1 MDADPGLDLGH
12 VAAGLVDGVP
22 GVVAVVLGGS
32 RARGTH
38 NADSDTDVGI
48 LYSDAE
54 PLDVVALR
62 AVAHELDPT
71 QPDVTELG
79 GWCAWVNG
87 GAWLHVADSPG
98 RAHRLDLLYRSVEQV
113 ERTLHELRRGERHH
127 DWWQQPAF
135 GFTSVIYGGEVH
147 TCEPLRDDAGVV
159 HRLKQLTSPYPEEL
173 RRRVVTED
181 LWRAEFTVANARK
194 PAFRDDAFTTMGCLT
209 RAAAL
214 LVQVLFALNRTWFVN
229 DKGSLDEADAF
240 DRRPPGFGESVVA
253 VLTGA
258 MGLVERVEAM
268 SELCA
273 AVARYA
279 SDVAPTSRS
288 ANST

>member
-1 MDADPGLDLGH
+1 MTDLAYFAHLAVLAGRIADD
-12 VAAGLVDGVP
+12 VP

-38 NADSDTDVGI
+38 DTGSDTDIGI
-48 LYSDAE
+48 FYSDAQ
-54 PLDVVALR
+54 PLDIAALT

-71 QPDVTELG
+71 KPEVAEIG
-79 GWCAWVNG
+79 GWGPWVNG
-87 GAWLHVADSPG
+87 GAWLHSDGLG
-98 RAHRLDLLYRSVEQV
+98 RVDLLYRSVEHV
-113 ERTLHELRRGERHH
+113 ERTLHELRQGERHH

-147 TCEPLRDDAGVV
+147 TCRPLRDDHGTVE
-159 HRLKQLTSPYPEEL
+159 HLKQLTSPYPEEL
-173 RRRVVTED
+173 RRRIVAED
-181 LWRAEFTVANARK
+181 LWRAEFTVANART
-194 PAFRDDAFTTMGCLT
+194 PAFRDDSYTTMGCLT

-229 DKGSLDEADAF
+229 DKGSLDQADTF
-240 DRRPPGFGESVVA
+240 ERRPPDFGGSVVA

-268 SELCA
+268 SEVCA
-273 AVARYA
+273 GVARYA
-279 SDVAPTSRS
+279 SAPEVAPTSRS

>member
-1 MDADPGLDLGH
+1 MDLDDL
-12 VAAGLVDGVP
+12 AARLKREVP

-32 RARGTH
+32 RARDTH
-38 NADSDTDVGI
+38 DTASDTDIGI
-48 LYSDAE
+48 LYSDAQ
-54 PLDVVALR
+54 PLDIGALR
-62 AVAHELDPT
+62 PVAHDLDPT
-71 QPDVTELG
+71 KPDVTELG
-79 GWCAWVNG
+79 GWGPWVNG
-87 GAWLHVADSPG
+87 GAWLHVEGLG
-98 RAHRLDLLYRSVEQV
+98 RVDLLYRSVEHV
-113 ERTLHELRRGERHH
+113 ERTLHKLQRGERRH

-147 TCEPLRDDAGVV
+147 TCRPLRDDDGTVQ
-159 HRLKQLTSPYPEEL
+159 RLKQLTEPYPDEL
-173 RRRVVTED
+173 RRRIVAED
-181 LWRAEFTVANARK
+181 LWRAGFTVANART
-194 PAFRDDAFTTMGCLT
+194 PAFRDDGYTTMGCLT

-229 DKGSLDEADAF
+229 DKGSLEEADAF
-240 DRRPPGFGESVVA
+240 ERCPPGFGESVAA

-258 MGLVERVEAM
+258 VGLVERVEAM
-268 SELCA
+268 SEVCA